1 MLKWMCS
8 AGGLGCCIGVN
19 VLQSAVCGVTRMFHC
34 WFYAVGFV
42 WLQSIVND
50 LMDALDHRKY
60 EAIQLTFKQVGH
72 MP

>member
-1 MLKWMCS
+1 MLKGICFAS
-8 AGGLGCCIGVN
+8 GLGCCIGVN
-19 VLQSAVCGVTRMFHC
+19 VLQSAVCCIMRMFHC
-34 WFYAVGFV
+34 WFYVVGFV

-60 EAIQLTFKQVGH
+60 EAIQLTFKQVGC